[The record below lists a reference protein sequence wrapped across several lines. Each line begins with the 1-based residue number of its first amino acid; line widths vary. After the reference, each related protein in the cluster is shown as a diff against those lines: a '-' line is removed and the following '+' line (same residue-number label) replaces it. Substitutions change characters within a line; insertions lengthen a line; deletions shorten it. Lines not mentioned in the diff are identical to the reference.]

1 MFFFNGPNGS
11 SCSQRFIS
19 NIQIRGITE
28 CPFIRNVFWWSQR
41 KTPTALFTF
50 LPGLSFPLFQN
61 KLDFSP
67 GSSVQGNPL
76 EKGPGS
82 GEISLLLVE
91 GNKKKRKNTWRR
103 MGERQRPLQRCS
115 PGSFPF
121 CQSRSSWL
129 APFTAG
135 GVRPTGG
142 TAWWGISP
150 VLAGFYAGP
159 WPPFRPRNLLQTRAW
174 PTHPSNFF

>member
-28 CPFIRNVFWWSQR
+28 CPFISNVFWWSQR

-82 GEISLLLVE
+82 GRYLFCWLRGI
-91 GNKKKRKNTWRR
+91 KKKEKIHG
-103 MGERQRPLQRCS
+103 GEWARDKDLCSGALQGHFHS
-115 PGSFPF
+115 VKAVPPD
-121 CQSRSSWL
+121 
-129 APFTAG
+129 
-135 GVRPTGG
+135 
-142 TAWWGISP
+142 
-150 VLAGFYAGP
+150 
-159 WPPFRPRNLLQTRAW
+159 WPPSRLEVCAPPGGRPDGGLAL
-174 PTHPSNFF
+174 F